1 MSARSG
7 IQVCSELNSGSI
19 NTVYVYSSV
28 LWIKYKYTIS
38 TLHFAVAAYF
48 AIHKKK
54 MLSASRFSFVLIYM
68 RRLSVN
74 LSSFWEDYIQQSSK
88 LEHN

>member
-48 AIHKKK
+48 AIHKKNAERIS
-54 MLSASRFSFVLIYM
+54 LFVRIDLHEAAQCESVFVLGGLYTA
-68 RRLSVN
+68 V
-74 LSSFWEDYIQQSSK
+74 
-88 LEHN
+88 